1 VILTR
6 RYRGRLVG
14 ALLCV
19 AGLAVGLL
27 TVPAASAAVNPDTL
41 PGSTATRACGNG
53 INAVAITPAKGFN
66 PLTVRHSG

>member
-1 VILTR
+1 
-6 RYRGRLVG
+6 
-14 ALLCV
+14 V